1 MLAIAA
7 AKAERQAAVARVEQD
22 VLEAELNLLAV
33 QLTTHANDDTK
44 KKAIADAETKR
55 TAATKT
61 FETAKANAAKEDGNY
76 TPLGPSYPS
85 TSTGRRLALARW
97 IVDPRNPRTARI
109 AVNHIWLRH
118 FGQALVPS
126 VANFG
131 LNGERPSH
139 PEMLDW
145 LAAELMDHGW
155 SMKHVHRLIV
165 LSNTYRQTSI
175 PAASSSRD
183 ADADPDNRF
192 LWHMNSRRMESE
204 VVRDSVLSVAGQLD
218 LTQSGPEIPE
228 ADGQTTHRRSLYFRS
243 TPNEKMQFL
252 ELFDQ
257 ANPNECY
264 RRQESVMPQ
273 QALALG
279 NSALLLNQSR
289 LLAKSVSDEVGLAD
303 ESPRVAAFIH
313 AAFEHVLSRPPR
325 AEEVAVCERFL
336 RTNTDL
342 HLSGSKTAFSAAS
355 GPNVTAAAS
364 DPHQR
369 ARENLIHV
377 LFSHNDFVT
386 IR

>member
-1 MLAIAA
+1 MAVVR
-7 AKAERQAAVARVEQD
+7 AEQE
-22 VLEAELNLLAV
+22 VLEAELNLLAA
-33 QLTTHANDDTK
+33 QEAPHANDEAK
-44 KKAIADAETKR
+44 KKAITDAETKR

-61 FETAKANAAKEDGNY
+61 LETAKTNAAKEDGTY
-76 TPLGPSYPS
+76 TPLGPNYPA
-85 TSTGRRLALARW
+85 TSTGRRLALAQW

-139 PEMLDW
+139 PALLDW
-145 LAAELMDHGW
+145 LAAELMDHSW
-155 SMKHVHRLIV
+155 SMKHIHRLVV
-165 LSNTYRQTSI
+165 LSNTYRQSSKVAGSLRDPNSGSRSD
-175 PAASSSRD
+175 PATF
-183 ADADPDNRF
+183 DPDNRF

-218 LTQSGPEIPE
+218 LTPTGPEIPE
-228 ADGQTTHRRSLYFRS
+228 TEGQTTRRRSLYFRS

-289 LLAKSVSDEVGLAD
+289 LLAKKISDEVGLAD
-303 ESPRVAAFIH
+303 ESPRMAAFIH

-325 AEEVAVCERFL
+325 PEEVAACERFL

-342 HLSGSKTAFSAAS
+342 HRSGPKTTFSAAA

-364 DPHQR
+364 DPHQH